1 MEYKDEKLRFLRRT
15 LLLSLVIDRSIESQI
30 LTLKP
35 QKLHVA
41 HVQSSARQLNE
52 LDKLPP
58 YSATILDAILPESG
72 FYSRVATF
80 KEACLNIGNFGPGPA
95 QTGLDRT
102 VYTH

>member
-15 LLLSLVIDRSIESQI
+15 LLLSLVIDGSIESQI
-30 LTLKP
+30 LKLKP

-80 KEACLNIGNFGPGPA
+80 KEACHRAFHVYPATHSNI
-95 QTGLDRT
+95 
-102 VYTH
+102 Y

>member
-1 MEYKDEKLRFLRRT
+1 MRIRGLMEYKDEKLRFLRRT
-15 LLLSLVIDRSIESQI
+15 LLLSLVIDGSIESQI

-80 KEACLNIGNFGPGPA
+80 KEACHRAFHVYPATHSNI
-95 QTGLDRT
+95 
-102 VYTH
+102 Y